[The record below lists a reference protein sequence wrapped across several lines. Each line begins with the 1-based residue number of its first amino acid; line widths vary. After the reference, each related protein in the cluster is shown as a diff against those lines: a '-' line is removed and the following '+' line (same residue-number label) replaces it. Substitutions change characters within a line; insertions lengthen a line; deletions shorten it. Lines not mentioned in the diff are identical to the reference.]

1 MDRFEPIFTE
11 KKNRTMDRVMIMVAI
26 KMIIILILL
35 LIKAVKTMGL
45 TSKLW

>member
-1 MDRFEPIFTE
+1 MNRFEPIFTE
-11 KKNRTMDRVMIMVAI
+11 KNRTMDRVMIMVAI

-35 LIKAVKTMGL
+35 LIKAVKTMDL